1 MVWWEDYCGGGRFS
15 ECRVKL
21 LRVISGFL
29 WFFFVWWPFFYFTSC
44 LGTLRLK
51 RTEIVPSTSI
61 TTSGRSSRLSCFSSG
76 VFPSSLCLLTVEL
89 VIKVSLKSWTSACFF
104 WRSATG
110 EAWHEIMLAC
120 LGNKECDPLSGNTDP
135 ECGSQFAYLYFVSFI
150 FFCSFLVR
158 AVYQMIQNSSLCCKN
173 TPKKSFISDLSIQ
186 IYWTI
191 VCADAE
197 SVCSRHHGQ
206 LWVSDEGLVHTGAS
220 SSGGVC

>member
-1 MVWWEDYCGGGRFS
+1 MVWWEDYCGGRCFS

-21 LRVISGFL
+21 LSVISVLFL
-29 WFFFVWWPFFYFTSC
+29 CWPFFNFTSC

-61 TTSGRSSRLSCFSSG
+61 TTSGHSSRLSCFSSG
-76 VFPSSLCLLTVEL
+76 AFPGSLCLLTAEF
-89 VIKVSLKSWTSACFF
+89 VIKVSRKSRICSCFF
-104 WRSATG
+104 RSATG

-158 AVYQMIQNSSLCCKN
+158 AVYQMIRNSSPRCK
-173 TPKKSFISDLSIQ
+173 THTKKSFISDLSVQ
-186 IYWTI
+186 IYWTII

-197 SVCSRHHGQ
+197 SVCCRHHGQ
-206 LWVSDEGLVHTGAS
+206 LWVSDERLVHTGAS